1 MKPDLLGY
9 WLGGAAS
16 VVAGAAVIGGIDFSP
31 SADVVSLALTL
42 LVSFLLTAFGGLLWM
57 VASTRLKEE

>member
-1 MKPDLLGY
+1 MKTDILGY

-16 VVAGAAVIGGIDFSP
+16 VVAGCAVISGVDFSP
-31 SADVVSLALTL
+31 SADVFSLGLTL

-57 VASTRLKEE
+57 VASTRLKNE